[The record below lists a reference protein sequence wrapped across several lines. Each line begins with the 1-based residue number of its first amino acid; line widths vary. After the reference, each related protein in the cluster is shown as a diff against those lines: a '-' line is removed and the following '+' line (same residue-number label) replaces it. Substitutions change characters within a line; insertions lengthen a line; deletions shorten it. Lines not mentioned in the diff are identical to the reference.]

1 MGSKPGGRKG
11 GGGPPGIM
19 VGGGRPMGGGKVG
32 FDAVA
37 TGWLGGT

>member
-19 VGGGRPMGGGKVG
+19 FGGGSPIGGGKAG
-32 FDAVA
+32 FAAVD